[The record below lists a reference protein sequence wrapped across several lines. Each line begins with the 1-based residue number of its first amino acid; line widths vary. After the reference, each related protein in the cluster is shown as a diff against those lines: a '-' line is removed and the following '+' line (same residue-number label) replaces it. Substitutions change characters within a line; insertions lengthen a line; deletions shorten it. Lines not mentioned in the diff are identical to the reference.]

1 MNCSDPAFVLPAQ
14 FIAEQLDRIVNLDNI
29 TIEGLVKKA
38 QLKGD
43 LKLFTQNNV
52 PNELYVCW
60 KHGNYVSRQ

>member
-38 QLKGD
+38 QLKGE

-52 PNELYVCW
+52 PNE
-60 KHGNYVSRQ
+60 